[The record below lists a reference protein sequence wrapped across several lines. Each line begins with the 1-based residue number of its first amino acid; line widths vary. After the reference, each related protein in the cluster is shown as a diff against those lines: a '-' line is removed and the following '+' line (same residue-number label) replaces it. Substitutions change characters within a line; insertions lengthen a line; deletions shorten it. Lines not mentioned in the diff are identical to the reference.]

1 MAKQPIL
8 NIRPESKGLSY
19 DRPAAS
25 QIFGFVRDA
34 IISMELSPGQ
44 MISETALAQ
53 QFGVSRTPVR
63 EALIQLSN
71 IGFVEV
77 LPQRGT
83 YVTKFSMEKI
93 LEARFIREALE
104 VAVVTQLAAST
115 NEELRLEAV
124 TACEKIIED
133 QKIAATDDDALT
145 FQNLDD
151 DFHQTLASFTQ
162 YPRVASLIEGEKA
175 HMDRVRNLSLHVS
188 GQYKRVLSQHTA
200 IIKAIKAGS
209 AEKSAAAMSVHLK
222 DVYNILEV
230 IPQEH
235 PEYFV

>member
-1 MAKQPIL
+1 MARQSLISMSS
-8 NIRPESKGLSY
+8 ESRELSF
-19 DRPAAS
+19 DRPAAN
-25 QIFGFVRDA
+25 QIFGFIRDA
-34 IISMELSPGQ
+34 IISMELVPGQ

-77 LPQRGT
+77 FPQRGT
-83 YVTKFSMEKI
+83 YVSKFSMEKI

-104 VAVVTQLAAST
+104 VAVITQLAT
-115 NEELRLEAV
+115 NPNEAIRAEAV
-124 TACEKIIED
+124 EVCETIIAD
-133 QKIAATDDDALT
+133 QKMAAADDDALA

-151 DFHQTLASFTQ
+151 KFHHTLANFTL
-162 YPRVASLIEGEKA
+162 YPRVAACIEAEKA
-175 HMDRVRNLSLHVS
+175 HMDRVRSLSLHVS
-188 GQYKRVLSQHTA
+188 GQYKRVLNQHTA
-200 IIKAIKAGS
+200 IIKALKTGS
-209 AEKSAAAMSVHLK
+209 AEKSVAAMSVHLR

>member
-1 MAKQPIL
+1 MAKQLVISML
-8 NIRPESKGLSY
+8 SDSKGLSY

-25 QIFGFVRDA
+25 QIFGFIRDA
-34 IISMELSPGQ
+34 IISMELVPGQ

-63 EALIQLSN
+63 EALIQLSH

-83 YVTKFSMEKI
+83 YVSKLSMEKI

-104 VAVVTQLAAST
+104 VAVVSHIATNVTQET
-115 NEELRLEAV
+115 RLEAINV
-124 TACEKIIED
+124 CENIIAD
-133 QKIAATDDDALT
+133 QKLAAADDDSLA

-151 DFHQTLASFTQ
+151 NFHQTLASFTL
-162 YPRVASLIEGEKA
+162 YPRAASFIEAEKA
-175 HMDRVRNLSLHVS
+175 HMDRVRNLSLHIS
-188 GQYKRVLSQHTA
+188 GQYKRILNQHAA
-200 IIKAIKAGS
+200 IIKAIKSGS
-209 AEKSAAAMSVHLK
+209 AEKSAAAMSVHLR
-222 DVYNILEV
+222 DVYSILEV

-235 PEYFV
+235 PEYFE

>member
-1 MAKQPIL
+1 MAKQPQLIM
-8 NIRPESKGLSY
+8 RPESKGLSY

-25 QIFGFVRDA
+25 QIFSFIRDA
-34 IISMELSPGQ
+34 IVSMELLPGQ

-63 EALIQLSN
+63 EALIQLSG

-83 YVTKFSMEKI
+83 YVSKFSIEKI

-104 VAVVTQLAAST
+104 VAVVSHLAANISR
-115 NEELRLEAV
+115 ELREEIVAN
-124 TACEKIIED
+124 CEKILVE
-133 QKIAATDDDALT
+133 QKVAAENDDVLV

-151 DFHQTLASFTQ
+151 DFHQALAKFTQ
-162 YPRVASLIEGEKA
+162 YNRVASFVEAEKA
-175 HMDRVRNLSLHVS
+175 HMDRVRNLSLHVA
-188 GQYKRVLSQHTA
+188 GQFKRVLSQHSA

-209 AEKSAAAMSVHLK
+209 SEKASAAMSVHLK

-235 PEYFV
+235 PEYFN